1 MPACGGRVI
10 LIFNFLNGG
19 IMDYGKTINLPTT
32 DFSMKANLREKEP
45 QILSF
50 WKEEDL
56 FHKLIAKGKRDYIL
70 HDGPPY
76 ANGELHIG
84 HAQNKILKD
93 ITVRY
98 RALSGYR
105 TPFIP
110 GWDCHGMP
118 IEHKVTQNMKQLPPR
133 MDVRRLCKKYADK
146 YVNIQRQQFIRLGI
160 LGDWENPYLTQDKR
174 YEADVLRVFKSLF
187 EDGYIY
193 RECRP
198 IHWCIKCKTALAEA
212 ELEYREHTSP
222 SIYVS
227 FPIKSSDDELLRDA
241 FLLVWTTTPWTLP
254 ANVALALGKE
264 IDYSLVDTERGRFIL
279 ATTRLSVLEEMG
291 LPYKKV
297 ANMRGDEMEGIL
309 ARHPFLP
316 RDSRVVLADFVSTE
330 EGTGVVHIAPGHG
343 YEDYL
348 IGKEYGL
355 PILSPVD
362 DEGRFTD
369 EAGEFAGK
377 VVFSANDEIIA
388 LLDKNQNLINSALV
402 THSYPHCWRCGTP
415 LVFRATPQ
423 WFVKVDHKDLRARC
437 LSAIDKIEWIPKWSK
452 ERMRDTLASRPD
464 WCISRQRNW
473 GVPIPAL
480 RCEQCGNTFLDTGMI
495 EWAIQ
500 LVESEGSDA
509 WFEGKG
515 DIEGDRSCP
524 ECGGKKLRRES
535 DILDVWFE
543 SSSSFVAVA
552 EKRLH
557 LPADLYLEGVD
568 QHRGWF
574 QLSLI
579 LSMAVRGEPSFT
591 SCLTHGLVLD
601 VERKKMSKKLGNVLS
616 PQAIVKQF
624 GADIIRLYFA
634 SVDYTRDME
643 FGEESIEATTLTY
656 RKIRN
661 TFRYILG
668 NLFDFDKSQ
677 SITYEKL
684 LLLDRYVLSTLRQ
697 LIERVKKAYD
707 EFDFHRVYSLLFNYC
722 NITLSRFYFDILK
735 DRLYTYKASSL
746 ERRSAQTVL
755 YELLRSLSVMFAPI
769 IPFTTEEVWQK
780 AGLSGSVHLQ
790 DFPIGDKSLIDEAL
804 ISEWEKLTAI
814 REKLLLPLEMA
825 RRDELIGN
833 SLEAKVR
840 IFARDDEEVKLLGD
854 MQDVLPSVFIVSQ
867 VEVVSRESDISG
879 TEIDGLVVEVARAEG
894 KKCARCWIYSN
905 TVGENPVHPTLCSK
919 CVEVVSSN

>member
-1 MPACGGRVI
+1 
-10 LIFNFLNGG
+10 
-19 IMDYGKTINLPTT
+19 MDYSKTVNLLKT

-50 WKEEDL
+50 WKEEDIY
-56 FHKLIAKGKRDYIL
+56 HKLIAKGEKDYIL

-98 RALSGYR
+98 KALSGYK

-118 IEHKVTQNMKQLPPR
+118 IEHKVTENMKELPPR
-133 MDVRRLCKKYADK
+133 MDVRRLCRDYAEN
-146 YVNIQRQQFIRLGI
+146 YVNIQREQFIRLGI
-160 LGDWENPYLTQDKR
+160 LGDWENPYLTYDKK
-174 YEADVLRVFKSLF
+174 YEADVLRVFKSLLD
-187 EDGYIY
+187 DGYIY
-193 RECRP
+193 RERRP
-198 IHWCIKCKTALAEA
+198 IHWCIRCRTALAEA
-212 ELEYREHTSP
+212 ELEYKGHTSP
-222 SIYVS
+222 SIYVK
-227 FPIKSSDDELLRDA
+227 FPIESSDDELLRSA
-241 FLLVWTTTPWTLP
+241 SFLVWTTTPWTLP

-264 IDYSLVDTERGRFIL
+264 IDYSLVDTEKGRFIL
-279 ATTRLSVLEEMG
+279 ATTRLSVLEEIR
-291 LPYKKV
+291 LPYKKL
-297 ANMRGDEMEGIL
+297 ANIYGNRLKGIL
-309 ARHPFLP
+309 AHHPFFD
-316 RDSRVVLADFVSTE
+316 RESRVILADFVSTE

-348 IGKEYGL
+348 VGKEYGL

-362 DEGRFTD
+362 DEGKFT
-369 EAGEFAGK
+369 EEVGEVAGK

-388 LLDKNQNLINSALV
+388 LLKKNGNLIGSDLV
-402 THSYPHCWRCGTP
+402 THSYPHCWRCGNP
-415 LVFRATPQ
+415 LVFRTTPQ
-423 WFVKVDHKDLRARC
+423 WFVKVDHNKLRARC
-437 LSAIDKIEWIPKWSK
+437 LSVIDKIEWIPGWSR

-480 RCEQCGNTFLDTGMI
+480 QCEECGNVFLDSEI
-495 EWAIQ
+495 VKRAIQ
-500 LVESEGSDA
+500 LVEKEGSDA
-509 WFEGKG
+509 WLEGKG
-515 DIEGDRSCP
+515 DIESGRSCP

-543 SSSSFVAVA
+543 SSSSFSAVVK
-552 EKRLH
+552 KRLH

-579 LSMAVRGEPSFT
+579 LSMATREELSFT

-601 VERKKMSKKLGNVLS
+601 IQKKKMSKKLGNVMS
-616 PQAIVKQF
+616 PQVIVKQF
-624 GADIIRLYFA
+624 GADILRLYFA

-643 FGEESIEATTLTY
+643 FGEESIEATTLAY

-684 LLLDRYVLSTLRQ
+684 PSIDRYVLSTLQQ

-735 DRLYTYKASSL
+735 DRLYTYRASSL

-755 YELLRSLSVMFAPI
+755 YELMRTLSVIFAPI

-814 REKLLLPLEMA
+814 REKVLLPLEVA

-840 IFARDDEEVKLLGD
+840 IFARDADEIKLLRNMED
-854 MQDVLPSVFIVSQ
+854 ILPSVFIVSQ
-867 VEVVSRESDISG
+867 VEVVSKESDISG
-879 TEIDGLVVEVARAEG
+879 MEIGELLIEVKRAEG
-894 KKCARCWIYSN
+894 DKCARCWIHSD
-905 TVGENPVHPTLCSK
+905 TVGENPIHPTLCRK
-919 CVEVVSSN
+919 CIEVITSN